1 MNYRKRIILAKKEV
15 TYGVDAAPTGAAD
28 ACLVGNL
35 SITPMSAEL
44 VERNIILPYFGH
56 LEQLPVGTEVR
67 VGFDIEMVG
76 SGAAGTVPAWGRLLK
91 ACGFNET
98 ISAGVDVV
106 YAPISDDPD
115 SLTIYAHMDGH
126 RVKLLGARGGINM
139 KITPKGIPVFSFAFT
154 ALYGG
159 IADAALPTPTFT
171 PWKTPIAVNNANTGA
186 FSLHGYAGQLYDMA
200 IDLKTQVVHRML
212 VGVEDVLI
220 TDRKPDGSIEIE
232 CPTIATKD
240 FFTIAKDATLGALT
254 ITHGVT
260 AGYKVKIDAPLV
272 ALSNPEYGDRDGV
285 VSLKMGV
292 RLTPSAAGNDELT
305 VTAL

>member
-15 TYGVDAAPTGAAD
+15 TYGTDAAPTGAAD

-35 SITPMSAEL
+35 SITPMAAEL
-44 VERNIILPYFGH
+44 VERNPVMPYFGH

-76 SGAAGTVPAWGRLLK
+76 SGAAGTVPAWGKLVK

-98 ISAGVDVV
+98 INAGTDVI
-106 YAPISDDPD
+106 YAPISDAPD
-115 SLTIYAHMDGH
+115 SLTIYAHVDGH
-126 RVKLLGARGGINM
+126 RIKLLGARGGFNM
-139 KITPKGIPVFSFAFT
+139 KVAPKGIPVFSFAFT

-171 PWKTPIAVNNANTGA
+171 PWKAPIAVNNANTGA
-186 FSLHGYAGQLYDMA
+186 FSLHSYAGKLYDMG
-200 IDLKTQVVHRML
+200 IDLKNQVVHRML
-212 VGVEDVLI
+212 VGAEDVQI

-232 CPTIATKD
+232 CPTIAAKD
-240 FFTIAKDATLGALT
+240 FFAIAQAGTLGALT
-254 ITHGVT
+254 ITHGT
-260 AGYKVKIDAPLV
+260 AAGYKVKLDAPNV

-285 VSLKMGV
+285 VSLKMGM
-292 RLTPSAAGNDELT
+292 RLTPSSVGNDELT
-305 VTAL
+305 ITAL